1 MSSNVRF
8 LHFLESFIITIHR
21 LIYQILQIMTIS
33 LNTYWHKLKQ
43 ASRSWAFWEGRLA
56 AVLAKMSSPATR
68 ERTQTVLSTVH
79 KPNPVTME
87 DSMTSTME
95 QKYFLFILMNDAS
108 YSI

>member
-1 MSSNVRF
+1 
-8 LHFLESFIITIHR
+8 
-21 LIYQILQIMTIS
+21 MTIS
-33 LNTYWHKLKQ
+33 LNAYWHKLKQ

-68 ERTQTVLSTVH
+68 ERTQTVLSTVQ

-95 QKYFLFILMNDAS
+95 QKILMNDAS
-108 YSI
+108 YSIRNVTPLRGLNIADTA